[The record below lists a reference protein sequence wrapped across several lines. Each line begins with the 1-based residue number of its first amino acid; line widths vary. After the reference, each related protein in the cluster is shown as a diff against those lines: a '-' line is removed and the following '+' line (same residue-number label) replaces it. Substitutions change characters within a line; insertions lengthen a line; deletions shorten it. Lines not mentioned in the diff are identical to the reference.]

1 MKLNYK
7 FKTEPFEHQL
17 KALGCSW
24 NKESFAYFMEMGTG
38 KSKVLIDNIAMLY
51 DKGQINGALIVAP
64 KGVYTNWKGEQ
75 IQQHMPDHVVYKIV
89 VWNPSPTK
97 KEKEELNSLFKE
109 KDCLTIFLMN
119 IEAFSTT
126 KGKDIATKFLLAH
139 SALFAIDE
147 STTIKTPTAARTKA
161 VVKIRNLAKYRRILT
176 GSPVTK
182 SPLDLYSQAEF
193 LDPGFLDQPSFWTF
207 KSRYCV
213 MVKRRIS
220 GSHQFNMIV
229 DYKNIDEL
237 SKLIDKFSFRV
248 LKDECLD
255 LPEKVYMTRN
265 VELSPK
271 QLDAYYQLKE
281 FAVAELKEGSMTTFS
296 ALTQLMR
303 LHQVTCGFMTTD
315 DGRLVDLHDK
325 KGKIP
330 RLETLLDL
338 LDEIDGK
345 VIIWANYRHNIQHLT
360 KAIRKKYGHDSC
372 ESFYGDTKQQ
382 DREDILSRF
391 RDPGSR
397 LNYFVA
403 NPKTGGY
410 GLNLTVSHTII
421 YYSNNYDLEVRMQ
434 SEDRIHRIGQTSKA
448 TYIDLVA
455 KSTIDENIIKALKS
469 KINLASKVLGEK
481 LKEWLQ

>member
-1 MKLNYK
+1 MNLHYK

-24 NKESFAYFMEMGTG
+24 DKPSFAYFMEMGTG

-51 DKGQINGALIVAP
+51 DKGKINGALIVSP
-64 KGVYTNWKGEQ
+64 KGVYTNWKNEQ
-75 IQQHMPDHVVYKIV
+75 IQKHMPDHVLYRIV
-89 VWNPSPTK
+89 VWNPSPNK
-97 KEKEELNSLFKE
+97 KEEDELKSLFKPKE
-109 KDCLTIFLMN
+109 ELTIFLMN
-119 IEAFSTT
+119 IEAFSTK
-126 KGKDIATKFLLAH
+126 KGQEIAKKFLLAH
-139 SALFAIDE
+139 NAMFAIDE

-161 VVKIRNLAKYRRILT
+161 VIKLRVLAKYRRILT

-182 SPLDLYSQAEF
+182 SPLDLFSQAEF
-193 LDPGFLDQPSFWTF
+193 LDPAWLDQPSFWSF

-220 GSHQFNMIV
+220 GSHSFNMV
-229 DYKNIDEL
+229 VNYKNIDEL
-237 SKLIDKFSFRV
+237 SSLIDMFSYRV

-255 LPEKVYMTRN
+255 LPEKIYMTRN
-265 VELSPK
+265 VDLSAK
-271 QLDAYYQLKE
+271 QLDAYHQMKE
-281 FAVAELKEGSMTTFS
+281 FAIAELKEGSMSTFT

-303 LHQVTCGFMTTD
+303 LHQITCGFMTTD
-315 DGRLVDLHDK
+315 AGKLVDLHDQNSK
-325 KGKIP
+325 LP
-330 RLETLLDL
+330 RLTALLELLNET
-338 LDEIDGK
+338 DGK
-345 VIIWANYRHNIQHLT
+345 VIIWANYRHNIEHLT
-360 KAIRKKYGHDSC
+360 RAIRKEYGTESC

-391 RDPGSR
+391 TAPDSG
-397 LNYFVA
+397 LMYLVA

-410 GLNLTVSHTII
+410 GLNLTASHTII
-421 YYSNNYDLEVRMQ
+421 YYSNSYDLEVRMQ

-455 KSTIDENIIKALKS
+455 KGTIDEMIIKALKN
-469 KINLASKVLGEK
+469 KINLASKVLGEE